1 MNPNK
6 LQRINWR
13 KKTTRS
19 QNLTETSWYFS
30 VSDSW
35 PIWTGDKSSPLT
47 SDWWRKRKSI
57 PFFVHLVLASI
68 FTSGGVDAF
77 LTKVQTLLSQ
87 LAGSS
92 ANMMQMQRALHKLHQ
107 SLSRYKPLPSHGAKR
122 SGKYREL
129 GTFTKELLKKKV
141 LKPSRALLLTSFSW
155 QFHHHLH
162 HYHNDHYHLHHDS
175 FSGDFLS
182 RPTHPKNPR
191 DPLKGN
197 ETHLA
202 IVMIMMMTMTMVV
215 MMMVTVTQ
223 LGISCVSARRW
234 W

>member
-1 MNPNK
+1 MNHMNGPNK

-92 ANMMQMQRALHKLHQ
+92 ANMMQRALHKLHQ

-141 LKPSRALLLTSFSW
+141 LKPSRALVLTSFSW
-155 QFHHHLH
+155 QFHHHLYH
-162 HYHNDHYHLHHDS
+162 HHNDHHHAYSRQGDLKKA
-175 FSGDFLS
+175 FKTHSGES
-182 RPTHPKNPR
+182 QSN
-191 DPLKGN
+191 
-197 ETHLA
+197 A
-202 IVMIMMMTMTMVV
+202 ICVTMHHFNWAIYGV
-215 MMMVTVTQ
+215 
-223 LGISCVSARRW
+223 IW
-234 W
+234 